1 MRGMYNKLPRSV
13 YLKNE
18 KFIINTDYRIFI
30 EFEERMQEQGDKE
43 VIVDT
48 LKSFYP
54 AFFRIISKNLLF
66 EAVKKFLWFYNCG
79 KEEKELPQNSSNKGV
94 SRAFSYKY
102 DDLYIWGEFRRLY
115 GVDLTKD
122 YIHWWKF
129 KAMWLCMPSECE
141 FNKIKGYRTYKG
153 KDKDILELKQY
164 YKLPL
169 SGQELADKI
178 RRDKIYEALK

>member
-1 MRGMYNKLPRSV
+1 M
-13 YLKNE
+13 
-18 KFIINTDYRIFI
+18 
-30 EFEERMQEQGDKE
+30 
-43 VIVDT
+43 
-48 LKSFYP
+48 
-54 AFFRIISKNLLF
+54 
-66 EAVKKFLWFYNCG
+66 
-79 KEEKELPQNSSNKGV
+79 PQNSSNKGV

-129 KAMWLCMPSECE
+129 KSMWLCMPSECE

-164 YKLPL
+164 YELPL

>member
-1 MRGMYNKLPRSV
+1 MKGMYNRLPQCV

-18 KFIINTDYRIFI
+18 KFIIRTDYRIFI
-30 EFEERMQEQGDKE
+30 EFEEKMQEQGDKE
-43 VIVDT
+43 VIVKT

-54 AFFRIISKNLLF
+54 AFFKIIEKDLLL
-66 EAVKKFLWFYNCG
+66 EAVDKFLWFYRCG
-79 KEEKELPQNSSNKGV
+79 KSEKEMPSKNSNKSV

-102 DDLYIWGEFRRLY
+102 DDLYIWGEFHRLH

-129 KAMWLCMPSECE
+129 KSMWLTIPTNSQ
-141 FNKIKGYRTYKG
+141 FNKIKGYRTYTG
-153 KDKDILELKQY
+153 KDKNILELKEY

-169 SGQELADKI
+169 TKIELDDKI
-178 RRDKIYEALK
+178 RRNKIYEALK

>member
-13 YLKNE
+13 YIKNE

-66 EAVKKFLWFYNCG
+66 EAVEKFLWFYNCG

-164 YKLPL
+164 YELPL